1 MNNYS
6 LLGILF
12 LKSGHSPPHAAQRID
27 LEQPRLRPLSIR
39 PIYFISILNHILIQ
53 HGTPGPVPVFH
64 CYGATAILHVMG
76 RSLPVM
82 HVSPRNI
89 TPSCEINFKKQ
100 TPEQYSA
107 LPPKRIRG
115 TMQLQQQGFSR
126 TPRMPAKNK
135 GHASLRKACPLRNVL
150 KESAPLIRP
159 HGRDER
165 GIE

>member
-6 LLGILF
+6 LLWILF

-82 HVSPRNI
+82 HVSPPKHNPILWNKFQKADTGTALR
-89 TPSCEINFKKQ
+89 PSAKAHSRHYAAPAARGF
-100 TPEQYSA
+100 PHAAYA
-107 LPPKRIRG
+107 LQKTRGMPPYGR
-115 TMQLQQQGFSR
+115 
-126 TPRMPAKNK
+126 
-135 GHASLRKACPLRNVL
+135 HAP
-150 KESAPLIRP
+150 
-159 HGRDER
+159 
-165 GIE
+165 